1 MSDFSL
7 SISIPAEHTGNIFG
21 QFDKNIKAI
30 EKGMNIS
37 FIPRDDSIKVIGDKA
52 HVEHGIIIIDE
63 LLSLSKKGNIITT
76 QDVNYIMSLEQE
88 KIESHDVSEARG
100 EIICHTTTG

>member
-7 SISIPAEHTGNIFG
+7 NINIPAEHTGNIFG

-37 FIPRDDSIKVIGDKA
+37 FIPREDSIKVVGDKE
-52 HVEHGIIIIDE
+52 HVKHGISVVDE

-76 QDVNYIMSLEQE
+76 RRLTDSWAAAPTWPSKIFPSRTMSM
-88 KIESHDVSEARG
+88 EA
-100 EIICHTTTG
+100 